1 MLTIA
6 TIPGDIIS
14 DNSTKVIK
22 GKGMPFYKD
31 AFGHGNLNIA
41 FHV

>member
-1 MLTIA
+1 LTIA

-14 DNSTKVIK
+14 DHSTKTIK

-31 AFGHGNLNIA
+31 AFGHGNLYVE
-41 FHV
+41 F